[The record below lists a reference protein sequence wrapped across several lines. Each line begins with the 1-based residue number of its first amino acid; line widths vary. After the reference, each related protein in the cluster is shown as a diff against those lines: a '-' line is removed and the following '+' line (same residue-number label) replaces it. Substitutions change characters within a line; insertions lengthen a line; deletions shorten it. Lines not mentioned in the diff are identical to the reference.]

1 MYRFLLRPKWIAF
14 HLLVVVAI
22 VAMINLGLWQLRR
35 LDERRDFNAT
45 IEERYDEAP
54 RPLDELLTPSTDP
67 DAVEWRPVSASGT
80 YLPDGQF
87 VVVNRSQN
95 GRAGRNVVVPLQLD
109 DGRILLVNRGFV
121 PYLVE
126 DVPGLPATDVEILG
140 RLRESQTRSLGQLS
154 DPADGALV
162 EAQRV
167 DIPRLA
173 EQLPGEVVPM
183 YVDLITSDPPERG
196 DLPEPV
202 ATPDLSEG
210 NHLSYAVQ
218 WFIFSVAVAVGW
230 VLAVRRSIATHRH
243 DVEPKPAPDAR
254 GTDTPS
260 DYPQSDHPQSDHPQ
274 SDHSRSDHPQSDHP
288 QPTTAT

>member
-22 VAMINLGLWQLRR
+22 VAMINLGFWQLRR
-35 LDERRDFNAT
+35 LEQRRDFNAR

-54 RPLDELLTPSTDP
+54 SPLDDLLTPTTDP
-67 DAVEWRPVSASGT
+67 DDVEWRPVSASGT

-126 DVPGLPATDVEILG
+126 DVPDVPANDVEIVG

-154 DPADGALV
+154 DPTDGTLV

-173 EQLPGEVVPM
+173 EQLPGDAVPM
-183 YVDLITSDPPERG
+183 YVDLIASAPPEVT

-218 WFIFSVAVAVGW
+218 WFIFSIAVAVGW
-230 VLAVRRSIATHRH
+230 VLAVRRSIGTRRREAGLESPV
-243 DVEPKPAPDAR
+243 DGSGVEP
-254 GTDTPS
+254 TPT
-260 DYPQSDHPQSDHPQ
+260 
-274 SDHSRSDHPQSDHP
+274 R
-288 QPTTAT
+288 